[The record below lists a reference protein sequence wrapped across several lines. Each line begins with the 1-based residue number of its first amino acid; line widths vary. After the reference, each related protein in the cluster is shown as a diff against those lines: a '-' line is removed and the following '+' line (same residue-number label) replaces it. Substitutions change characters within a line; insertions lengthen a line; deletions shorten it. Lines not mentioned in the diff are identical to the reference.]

1 MVLSAVDAVDV
12 HSVESRQV
20 RRLSCDRHVESQ
32 TQLSVRAIS
41 PHVNAPVVADAGA
54 VEAAACDRHHRKA
67 LEQGQSLWLTH
78 ISDGAQSELSVISSA
93 PCDDLSVVGQT
104 ESVSRSCCQ
113 LNRETERNGEQMQ
126 LCRNR
131 EKWLRK
137 RLSELRS
144 DIVAPRIHRE
154 LVRRQS
160 QILPERVLL
169 ETVSDKLVRAK
180 TGGDLG
186 ASCTCCYSWWS

>member
-20 RRLSCDRHVESQ
+20 RRLCCDRHVESQ

-113 LNRETERNGEQMQ
+113 LNRETERNGEQTHP
-126 LCRNR
+126 R
-131 EKWLRK
+131 EYSGKTRILYEVSSWL
-137 RLSELRS
+137 SATPIS
-144 DIVAPRIHRE
+144 YV
-154 LVRRQS
+154 V
-160 QILPERVLL
+160 
-169 ETVSDKLVRAK
+169 
-180 TGGDLG
+180 
-186 ASCTCCYSWWS
+186 CCMMSSPGR